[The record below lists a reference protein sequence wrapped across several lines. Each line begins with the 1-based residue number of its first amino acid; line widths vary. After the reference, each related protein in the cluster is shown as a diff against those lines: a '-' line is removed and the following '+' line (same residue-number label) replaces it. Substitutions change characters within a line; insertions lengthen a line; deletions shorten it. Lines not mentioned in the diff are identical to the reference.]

1 MKKQSHFIAACACF
15 FVWGFFGLALK
26 PLHDYHAIDILFYRV
41 FFSAG
46 LLWLINMIFRRKIV
60 VENYL
65 FWKQKPKE
73 AKQTIMFLT
82 FGGAIL
88 LAANWLLFIFVMTHI
103 GIKVGAFAYLIC
115 PIITTVLAYFIL
127 KEKINNW
134 QWFAVFLCFIACVLQ
149 SFNHFDDIFYAV
161 AVATSYALYLIS
173 QRKNNELDKLLVLT
187 LQISFLALL
196 LLPFYFKYSSKIP
209 QEALFYECLAA
220 IVVLFT
226 IIPLFLNLYALKGL
240 KSATVGMLMYI
251 NPLINFIIAV
261 FYYKEMISTIQFGSY
276 VLILISIMVF
286 NKKIFFDSKKPL

>member
-1 MKKQSHFIAACACF
+1 MKKKSYFIAACACF
-15 FVWGFFGLALK
+15 FIWGFFGLALK
-26 PLHDYHAIDILFYRV
+26 PLQDYAALDILFYRV

-46 LLWLINMIFRRKIV
+46 LLWVIHLLFRRKIV
-60 VENYL
+60 LENYKFL
-65 FWKQKPKE
+65 RQKPRRERQK
-73 AKQTIMFLT
+73 ILFLI

-88 LAANWLLFIFVMTHI
+88 LAANWLLFIFVMTHV

-115 PIITTVLAYFIL
+115 PIITTVLAYFLL

-134 QWFAVFLCFIACVLQ
+134 QWLAVFLCFIACTLQ
-149 SFNHFDDIFYAV
+149 SFSHFDDIFYAV
-161 AVATSYALYLIS
+161 AVASSYALYLIS

-196 LLPFYFKYSSKIP
+196 LLPFYFNFSGKIP

-261 FYYKEMISTIQFGSY
+261 FYYKETISYLQFTSY
-276 VLILISIMVF
+276 ILILISIVVF
-286 NKKIFFDSKKPL
+286 NKKIFFDSKK

>member
-1 MKKQSHFIAACACF
+1 MKKKSYFIAACACF

-26 PLHDYHAIDILFYRV
+26 PLQDYAALDILFYRV

-46 LLWLINMIFRRKIV
+46 LLWVIHLLFRRKIV
-60 VENYL
+60 LENYKFL
-65 FWKQKPKE
+65 RQKPRRERQK
-73 AKQTIMFLT
+73 ILFLI

-88 LAANWLLFIFVMTHI
+88 LAANWLLFIFVMTHV

-115 PIITTVLAYFIL
+115 PIITTVLAYFLL

-134 QWFAVFLCFIACVLQ
+134 QWLAVFLCFIACTLQ
-149 SFNHFDDIFYAV
+149 SFSHFDDIFYAV
-161 AVATSYALYLIS
+161 AVASSYALYLIS
-173 QRKNNELDKLLVLT
+173 QRKNNDLDKLLVLT

-196 LLPFYFKYSSKIP
+196 LLPFYFNFSGKIP

-261 FYYKEMISTIQFGSY
+261 FYYKETISYLQFTSY
-276 VLILISIMVF
+276 ILILISIVVF
-286 NKKIFFDSKKPL
+286 NKKIFFDSKK